1 MKFFSND
8 KIKKHGALKRIHE
21 IVGEHAVSIPKKLY
35 QSFTVDMGAVRR
47 SLLVNAGHDV
57 ILLYGYY
64 GTMYELLP
72 IATFLSQKGFK
83 IHLPHYDSTKPT
95 VEAANDVLDYIKRLN
110 LDSYSFVGHSK
121 GGIIAKYLI
130 DTYEDINKKTK
141 KIITI
146 ATPHK
151 GTLLGYLP
159 FPNGYELRTGSNFL
173 KKLEKKS
180 VEEKIV
186 AICNMQDMV
195 IVPRSSQKVT
205 YGKNIEIDV
214 WGHANV
220 TSYEKRLET
229 VCEELKKA

>member
-1 MKFFSND
+1 MVGKQ
-8 KIKKHGALKRIHE
+8 KGLKRMSE
-21 IVGEHAVSIPKKLY
+21 MVREHVVSLPKKLY

-47 SLLVNAGHDV
+47 SLLVNKGHDV

-64 GTMYELLP
+64 GTIYELLP
-72 IATFLSQKGFK
+72 IAKFLSDNGYK

-95 VEAANDVLDYIKRLN
+95 VEAAKDVHEYISNLN

-130 DTYEDINKKTK
+130 DVYSEINQKTK

-151 GTLLGYLP
+151 GSLLGFLP
-159 FPNGYELRTGSNFL
+159 FPNGYELRTGSKFL
-173 KKLEKKS
+173 KSLEKKE
-180 VEEKIV
+180 VEEKITS
-186 AICNMQDMV
+186 ICNMQDMV

-214 WGHANV
+214 WGHANI
-220 TSYEKRLET
+220 TSDQRTLET
-229 VCEELKKA
+229 VLQELKNA

>member
-1 MKFFSND
+1 MLQIGKH
-8 KIKKHGALKRIHE
+8 KKLKRVGE
-21 IVGEHAVSIPKKLY
+21 IVREHVVSIPKKLY

-47 SLLVNAGHDV
+47 SLLVNQGHDV

-64 GTMYELLP
+64 GTIYELLP
-72 IATFLSQKGFK
+72 IAKFLSDHGYKV
-83 IHLPHYDSTKPT
+83 HLPHYDSTKPT
-95 VEAANDVLDYIKRLN
+95 AEAAKDVHEYIKSLN

-130 DTYEDINKKTK
+130 SVYDEVNQKTK

-151 GTLLGYLP
+151 GSILGFLP
-159 FPNGYELRTGSNFL
+159 FPNGFELRTGSAFL
-173 KKLEKKS
+173 KHLEKKEI
-180 VEEKIV
+180 EEKI
-186 AICNMQDMV
+186 ASICNMQDMV

-220 TSYEKRLET
+220 TSDSKTLKT
-229 VCEELKKA
+229 VLEELRGM